1 MERMVTTRITWQDVQ
16 AMPEDGKRYEAIG
29 EELYVTAAPSRCHQW
44 VVLRLAS
51 EFDRL
56 LVQPGYGEVYPA
68 PFGVEFPATEEG
80 VQPDFIFV
88 SRDRLHIVGEDW
100 VRGAPDLVVEILS
113 PSTAARDR
121 GIKLK
126 LYRGQGVAESWIVDP
141 DAQVVE
147 VWDLA
152 GAATQPERHTDRL
165 PVRARGQ
172 VVGHIAVTSIF
183 RRT

>member
-1 MERMVTTRITWQDVQ
+1 VERMVTARITWQDVQ

-29 EELYVTAAPSRCHQW
+29 GELYVTAAPSRRHQW
-44 VVLRLAS
+44 VVQKLAA
-51 EFDRL
+51 EFEEL
-56 LVQPGYGEVYPA
+56 LVRPGHGEVYPA
-68 PFGVEFPATEEG
+68 PFGVEFPETEEG

-113 PSTAARDR
+113 PSTSARDR

-126 LYRGQGVAESWIVDP
+126 LYRAQSVAEYWILDP
-141 DAQVVE
+141 DAQSVD

-152 GAATQPERHTDRL
+152 AGASQPECYTDQL
-165 PVRARGQ
+165 PVRVRGQ
-172 VVGHIAVTSIF
+172 VVGHITLSSVF

>member
-1 MERMVTTRITWQDVQ
+1 MVTARITWHDVQ

-29 EELYVTAAPSRCHQW
+29 GNLYVTAAPSRRHQW
-44 VVLRLAS
+44 VVQKLAV

-56 LVQPGYGEVYPA
+56 LVRPGHGEVYPA
-68 PFGVEFPATEEG
+68 PFGVEFPVTGEG

-126 LYRGQGVAESWIVDP
+126 LYRRQGVAEYWIVDP
-141 DAQVVE
+141 DAHVVD

-152 GAATQPERHTDRL
+152 GGAGRPQRYTDRL
-165 PVRARGQ
+165 AVRVRGQ
-172 VVGHIAVTSIF
+172 VVGHMALTSIF